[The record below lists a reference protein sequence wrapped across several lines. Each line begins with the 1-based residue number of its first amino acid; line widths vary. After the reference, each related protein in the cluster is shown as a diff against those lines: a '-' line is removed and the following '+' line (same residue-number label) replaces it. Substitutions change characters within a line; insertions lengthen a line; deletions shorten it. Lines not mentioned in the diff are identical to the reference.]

1 MLRLLQKAVLL
12 DECCCYS
19 TGKLD
24 IVVLVW
30 LSNKYE
36 YVNVSD
42 QTSIFTY
49 EIKMLIWICWKYFFS
64 FQCTECDENSFLLK
78 SQLRPRPSKI
88 YSELVICTAS
98 KSSLF

>member
-36 YVNVSD
+36 YVKVAEDS
-42 QTSIFTY
+42 
-49 EIKMLIWICWKYFFS
+49 
-64 FQCTECDENSFLLK
+64 
-78 SQLRPRPSKI
+78 
-88 YSELVICTAS
+88 
-98 KSSLF
+98 